1 MAPAERRRLVV
12 MNLRV
17 GSVLPPASALA
28 GALRLPPGEC
38 CTLDYPDSNQVSV
51 AVPVPGTGARV
62 LSIGISTG
70 VQEAPGNAFVMRSC
84 RRCRTPLNASAG

>member
-51 AVPVPGTGARV
+51 AVPVPQTARV

-70 VQEAPGNAFVMRSC
+70 CRKRPG
-84 RRCRTPLNASAG
+84 THP

>member
-1 MAPAERRRLVV
+1 

-17 GSVLPPASALA
+17 GSVLPPATRWPARCACL
-28 GALRLPPGEC
+28 PGEC

-70 VQEAPGNAFVMRSC
+70 VQEAPGERIRDEIVPALQDAAERVSRLI
-84 RRCRTPLNASAG
+84 RLAPV